1 MTGLLNDCGG
11 GQIFIEWFVNHNLGA
26 SPQFVAHLYIY
37 KDGLYVDGH
46 HTTGIFR
53 SKSNVVSNHM
63 LNKEVK

>member
-37 KDGLYVDGH
+37 KDGLRWRASHNGNLSV
-46 HTTGIFR
+46 
-53 SKSNVVSNHM
+53 
-63 LNKEVK
+63 EVERRFESYAE